1 MYKDTPEFRLLI
13 YRQYSREYG
22 ELTSIGEYQI
32 DKKVKFDDGRAK
44 GTVAWKY
51 QDQKRGLVYII
62 EDYSGFPFEIT
73 ANEIISEV

>member
-22 ELTSIGEYQI
+22 ELTSIGKYRI
-32 DKKVKFDDGRAK
+32 DERVKFDDGQAK

-51 QDQKRGLVYII
+51 LDQKRGLVYII

-73 ANEIISEV
+73 ANEIISKV